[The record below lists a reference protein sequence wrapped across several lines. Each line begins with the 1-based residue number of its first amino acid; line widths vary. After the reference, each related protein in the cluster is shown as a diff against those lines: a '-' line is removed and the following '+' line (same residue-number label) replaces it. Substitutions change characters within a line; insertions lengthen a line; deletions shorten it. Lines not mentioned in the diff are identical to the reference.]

1 MESIA
6 DRYRHAAAPRLQRSA
21 DHHAKPQKAARYR
34 SQSRRERLPD
44 QCRAKLRLLHEKIEQ
59 LRESEVLKPT
69 EAIRM
74 LTELLEQSTSDARE
88 SDAESEPPS

>member
-1 MESIA
+1 
-6 DRYRHAAAPRLQRSA
+6 
-21 DHHAKPQKAARYR
+21 
-34 SQSRRERLPD
+34 
-44 QCRAKLRLLHEKIEQ
+44 LLHEKIEQ

-88 SDAESEPPS
+88 SGAESEPPS

>member
-6 DRYRHAAAPRLQRSA
+6 DRYRHAAAFGRQRSA
-21 DHHAKPQKAARYR
+21 DHHDKPERAARYR
-34 SQSRRERLPD
+34 LQGRGERLPGSMSGEA
-44 QCRAKLRLLHEKIEQ
+44 QMLHKIEQ

-74 LTELLEQSTSDARE
+74 PTDLLEQSTSDARE
-88 SDAESEPPS
+88 PDAESEPPS

>member
-1 MESIA
+1 M
-6 DRYRHAAAPRLQRSA
+6 RRSNS
-21 DHHAKPQKAARYR
+21 YV
-34 SQSRRERLPD
+34 
-44 QCRAKLRLLHEKIEQ
+44 
-59 LRESEVLKPT
+59 SEVLKPT

>member
-6 DRYRHAAAPRLQRSA
+6 DRYRHAARPGGNAALIIMLSQNKQQDIDR
-21 DHHAKPQKAARYR
+21 KAAGSDYR
-34 SQSRRERLPD
+34 INVGRSSDCCMRRSNSYV
-44 QCRAKLRLLHEKIEQ
+44 
-59 LRESEVLKPT
+59 SEVLKPT